1 VVTESR
7 LRVDGMVAAQ
17 RSRSRWVLPEIFTAG
32 WEVWARI
39 EKIRATENAVS
50 LGQAEGI
57 YLTREGENP
66 DTAQTILHQKCHD
79 WGSHGR
85 GFHPA
90 TQ

>member
-1 VVTESR
+1 
-7 LRVDGMVAAQ
+7 MVAAQ

-57 YLTREGENP
+57 YLTREGESP